1 MRVEDETDVLDALKD
16 KIILECSDHEVGA
29 FQGTAILKAF
39 HYLFPLCNL
48 RANEQLKSLKDPTC
62 QAFPIWLMRV
72 NELKVWIFVIPS
84 TEIQLSQKGKEQVPY
99 FFLKLLGG
107 ELIVDELE
115 DWLVADKVVV
125 LEEFYDVEEI
135 FGARKFHGFVWG
147 LWVKYVDEL
156 IEEPE
161 YDDQLLL
168 WWRLLENGCDF
179 FDALLGDNI
188 IELSDILGHILQ
200 NECKAIFH
208 LIQTNLSD
216 ILIDNI
222 ADLFLDLHQ
231 ILLFLFCFQL
241 ILDVLE
247 DILDIFPEI
256 VLNQAVDLDKDEG
269 FQLIFFLLFAIFYI
283 KVYTAERNVRI

>member
-1 MRVEDETDVLDALKD
+1 
-16 KIILECSDHEVGA
+16 
-29 FQGTAILKAF
+29 
-39 HYLFPLCNL
+39 
-48 RANEQLKSLKDPTC
+48 
-62 QAFPIWLMRV
+62 MRV
-72 NELKVWIFVIPS
+72 NKLKVWIFVIPS
-84 TEIQLSQKGKEQVPY
+84 TEIQLSQKGKEQVPD

-115 DWLVADKVVV
+115 DWLVADKIVV
-125 LEEFYDVEEI
+125 LKEFYNVEEI
-135 FGARKFHGFVWG
+135 FGARNIHRFVWG

-168 WWRLLENGCDF
+168 WWLLLENGCDL
-179 FDALLGDNI
+179 FDALLWNNI
-188 IELSDILGHILQ
+188 IEFSDILGHILQ

-222 ADLFLDLHQ
+222 ADISLDLHQ
-231 ILLFLFCFQL
+231 ILLFLLCFQL
-241 ILDVLE
+241 IFNVLE

-256 VLNQAVDLDKDEG
+256 VLNQAVDLDKDEW

-283 KVYTAERNVRI
+283 EVYAAERNVRI